1 MKALALLVLAPGLA
15 LAAPDEALL
24 GKPQGYPI
32 CRFTGPGG
40 SDQCLVGA
48 FSHFDELF
56 PARMVAHGA
65 AAHALK
71 RAAAEPAIAYTYKGQ
86 PGNIDSFLA
95 ANRNTGL
102 LVLQGDTILVER
114 YQYERKAA
122 DRFQSMSMAK
132 TVMAMLMGIAISE
145 KSIASIDDR
154 AEQYVP
160 QLKGSLYGGTSLRH
174 LLTMSSGVKF
184 REDYDGKDDSAVLSS
199 RTFGR
204 VGAGGPD
211 SVYGF
216 NTRANPPGTKF
227 YYASAE
233 SQVLGLVLRAAVK
246 KPLADYLSEKIWVP
260 MGAEADATW
269 LIDQAGYEMGYAGL
283 NATLR
288 DWGRFGLLLANDG
301 AMDGRQII
309 PADWVR
315 AATTAEAPHLKVGV
329 ATRNNGYGYQT
340 WLINANERQFALLGV
355 RGQAVFVD
363 PKAKLVIV
371 HTAVHATQRDAAR
384 GEQFALFFGTLK
396 SLKPQS

>member
-56 PARMVAHGA
+56 PARTVAHGA